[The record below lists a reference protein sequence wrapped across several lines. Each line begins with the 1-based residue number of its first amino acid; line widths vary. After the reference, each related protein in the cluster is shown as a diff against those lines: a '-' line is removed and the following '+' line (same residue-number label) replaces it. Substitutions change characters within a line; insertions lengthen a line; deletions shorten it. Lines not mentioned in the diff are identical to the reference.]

1 MMEEIKF
8 EEKWITDGANANLP
22 KFAEQKGRLMAGFQY
37 VEVSVEGVDELA
49 KLVKDANDLLKQ
61 SKPSRNQQQ
70 TISPAQLLSKAED
83 CKKCLVKI
91 AGEQPRLNGKTGE
104 SLLREIKKICSR
116 EGAMSNSQIRNV
128 YGEVKR
134 IQMSGDFDNSKMSF
148 YLLKP
153 KMAYAYGRSNNNPG
167 MKVFKGVFD
176 QASNLVDNEKTFLNF
191 CNLMEA
197 LLAYH
202 RAFGGK

>member
-1 MMEEIKF
+1 MEEIKF

-37 VEVSVEGVDELA
+37 VEVSVEGVEELA
-49 KLVKDANDLLKQ
+49 KLVKDVNGLLKEL
-61 SKPSRNQQQ
+61 KPSKDKRQ
-70 TISPAQLLSKAED
+70 TLSPEQLQSKAED
-83 CKKCLVKI
+83 CKKRLVEI
-91 AGEQPRLNGKTGE
+91 AGEQPRLNGKTRDK
-104 SLLREIKKICSR
+104 LLGEIKKICSR

-134 IQMSGDFDNSKMSF
+134 IQMSGDFENSKMSF

-176 QASNLVDNEKTFLNF
+176 QASSLVENEKTFQNF